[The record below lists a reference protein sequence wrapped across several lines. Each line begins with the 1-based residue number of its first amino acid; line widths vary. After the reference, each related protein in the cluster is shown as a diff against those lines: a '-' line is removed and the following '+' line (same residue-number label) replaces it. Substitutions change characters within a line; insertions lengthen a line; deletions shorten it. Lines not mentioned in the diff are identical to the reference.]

1 MTNLEEEQTHSVLAF
16 FWREAGGCRVL
27 QSTVFMARLPMWTK
41 QSINIRILAPFKTFK
56 RNESSGKMDTTD
68 LQHPFIKPRKWI
80 ASADLLDHHEND
92 YRSEM
97 TVASQAASEVAEAS
111 LAVLASS
118 ACAYLRNLQS
128 ASHNKPPYPLMQA
141 RYFSLKPTG
150 IVSFAPPLS

>member
-56 RNESSGKMDTTD
+56 RNESSGKMDAAE
-68 LQHPFIKPRKWI
+68 LQHPYITPRKWT
-80 ASADLLDHHEND
+80 ASTDFLDYRESD

-97 TVASQAASEVAEAS
+97 TVASQAASEVAEAA
-111 LAVLASS
+111 LAELASS
-118 ACAYLRNLQS
+118 ACAYLRN
-128 ASHNKPPYPLMQA
+128 
-141 RYFSLKPTG
+141 
-150 IVSFAPPLS
+150 V